1 MLCCSKSAREDAIS
15 QVKLKQLSKTQY
27 ELSKVEGFDL
37 KSELEK
43 MDEKMLLFNS
53 FVAALHSI
61 VASLPRS
68 PLGKN
73 VSCRDWVKKTC
84 TSLKMCWSTSSRFGQ
99 IQADLAKLKAGW
111 F

>member
-1 MLCCSKSAREDAIS
+1 MLCCSKSARDEAIS

-43 MDEKMLLFNS
+43 VDEKMLLFNS

-73 VSCRDWVKKTC
+73 VS
-84 TSLKMCWSTSSRFGQ
+84 
-99 IQADLAKLKAGW
+99 
-111 F
+111 